1 MSQVTK
7 GKENKY
13 TQNTGG
19 GTYKSTKNFSG
30 GNVTLQGKVF
40 KISAQDVVHC
50 TDTMK
55 AIDNYVGQEY
65 THGRDTILE
74 VMRVIPI

>member
-1 MSQVTK
+1 
-7 GKENKY
+7 
-13 TQNTGG
+13 
-19 GTYKSTKNFSG
+19 
-30 GNVTLQGKVF
+30 VTLQGKVF